1 MDNNIK
7 STNKLITDYFKP
19 IAKNVIPITSVNP
32 NTEHVIIKGYNP
44 ITNHYHCCDCGVD
57 MGNYE
62 GQLCRYSWCDG
73 IIVC

>member
-1 MDNNIK
+1 MIK
-7 STNKLITDYFKP
+7 ITQFALLCGIY
-19 IAKNVIPITSVNP
+19 AGITACSPV
-32 NTEHVIIKGYNP
+32 TLP